1 MTTDTAPAPTVDPEP
16 ESQAAA
22 PRYYGFSVLL
32 SGFARMWRAT
42 MPAFV
47 IIIINAALQAALVF
61 NDPVATTGAWLFY
74 LQAAASLM
82 VLLYTGA
89 VLSSAALESVAKGR
103 VKFAHAFG
111 RAASRFWSFLGWG
124 VLLIAI
130 LIGASLLPD
139 VGSFPLALWIVWG
152 LLVFLPI
159 AAVDGR
165 RSALAENF
173 RAIGAHPIRWLVTW
187 IIMSILFVVGWLLS
201 AVNTFFVSGWISAVV
216 AGLVA
221 GVAVWWWLTAWAC
234 LYCSR
239 LGAEPVLADAAEEN
253 ESAPV
258 AGTAGSGEAA
268 VSETSETTESAGNP
282 ESAALES
289 GSVDGEDGPANAGD
303 SAATDGDSSTE
314 SR

>member
-1 MTTDTAPAPTVDPEP
+1 MTTDTASSPTVDPEP

-42 MPAFV
+42 LPAFV

-74 LQAAASLM
+74 LQAAASLV

-111 RAASRFWSFLGWG
+111 RAARRFWPFLGWG
-124 VLLIAI
+124 ILLIAI

-152 LLVFLPI
+152 LLIFLPI

-165 RSALAENF
+165 RSTLAENF

-201 AVNTFFVSGWISAVV
+201 AVNTFFVSGWISAVL
-216 AGLVA
+216 AGLV
-221 GVAVWWWLTAWAC
+221 GGIAVWWWLTAWAC

-239 LGAEPVLADAAEEN
+239 LGVDPQPFGTEDDSDAA
-253 ESAPV
+253 PL
-258 AGTAGSGEAA
+258 AGTAGSAETAVESPASAA
-268 VSETSETTESAGNP
+268 ETEEPSESERSQLDDESAITADSETK
-282 ESAALES
+282 
-289 GSVDGEDGPANAGD
+289 D
-303 SAATDGDSSTE
+303 SD
-314 SR
+314 

>member
-22 PRYYGFSVLL
+22 PRYYGLSVLL

-42 MPAFV
+42 LPALV
-47 IIIINAALQAALVF
+47 IIAVNAGLQAALVITG
-61 NDPVATTGAWLFY
+61 PVATTSDWLFY
-74 LQAAASLM
+74 LQASASLLL
-82 VLLYTGA
+82 LLYTGA

-103 VKFAHAFG
+103 VKFTHAFG
-111 RAASRFWSFLGWG
+111 RAARRFWPFLGWG
-124 VLLIAI
+124 ILLIAI

-152 LLVFLPI
+152 LLIFLPI

-165 RSALAENF
+165 RATLAENF
-173 RAIGAHPIRWLVTW
+173 RAIGAHPIRWFFTW

-201 AVNTFFVSGWISAVV
+201 AVNTFFVSGWISAAL
-216 AGLVA
+216 AGLVG

-239 LGAEPVLADAAEEN
+239 LGVDPQPFGTEDDSDAA
-253 ESAPV
+253 PL
-258 AGTAGSGEAA
+258 AGTAGSAETAA
-268 VSETSETTESAGNP
+268 ERPTVTAENEEPSESERSQLEVESAITADSETK
-282 ESAALES
+282 
-289 GSVDGEDGPANAGD
+289 D
-303 SAATDGDSSTE
+303 SD
-314 SR
+314 